1 MSCEEP
7 YSFKLPESRRLEYPH
22 FFSERPVLSIL
33 ICHLTERKELLDRLL
48 KCLEPQI
55 YRRPV
60 EILIEEDQR
69 QMKTGEKRNRL
80 LDRARG
86 ENVCFADDDDMLSDQ
101 FIYRIL
107 KALDENPGVDCCSLL
122 GELHRKGSKVRQ
134 FSHSLKNGPVW
145 REEKTIYLRGPNH
158 LNVVRRDLAIQ
169 AGFPEKN
176 IGEDHEFSK
185 RLFPLLKTEAEIK
198 DNLYIYFAGPQ

>member
-7 YSFKLPESRRLEYPH
+7 FSFKLPESRRLEYPH
-22 FFSERPVLSIL
+22 FFSERPILSIL

-48 KCLEPQI
+48 KCLEPQVYI
-55 YRRPV
+55 RPV

-69 QMKTGEKRNRL
+69 QATTGEKRNKL
-80 LDRARG
+80 LARARG
-86 ENVCFADDDDMLSDQ
+86 VYAAAVDDDDLISDR
-101 FIYRIL
+101 YVYLVL

-134 FSHSLKNGPVW
+134 FSHSLKNGSIW
-145 REEKTIYLRGPNH
+145 REDKTGVYLRGPNH

-176 IGEDHEFSK
+176 IGEDHEFSR
-185 RLFPLLKTEAEIK
+185 RLFPLVKTEAEIK
-198 DNLYIYFAGPQ
+198 ENLYIYYAGK